1 MRKVKENGDGRIR
14 TFVAVWL
21 DEPVRRCVE
30 AFAASLRA
38 PVERAVGSVRWV
50 NPAQYHFTLRF
61 MGDLDGDQRQRVFE
75 AVSEACRSTGPFSL
89 RLGVLGAFPDLNRPR
104 VLWIGVEPPADRLLV
119 HLAGEVERALGER
132 GFEPADRPF
141 APHLTIGR
149 VAQPPTRAMRKAP
162 LLAYAGRSLAR
173 ECGSTE
179 VREVVVM
186 ASRLTPSGPIYT
198 PLMTVP
204 LDGRPMGP

>member
-1 MRKVKENGDGRIR
+1 MREDGDGRIR

-30 AFAASLRA
+30 AFAASLRT

-61 MGDLDGDQRQRVFE
+61 LGDLDGGQRERVFE
-75 AVSEACRSTGPFSL
+75 AVAGACRGVTRFPL
-89 RLGVLGAFPDLNRPR
+89 RLGALGAFPDLSRPR
-104 VLWIGVEPPADRLLV
+104 VLWIGVEPPADRLLAR
-119 HLAGEVERALGER
+119 LAEEVERALGER
-132 GFEPADRPF
+132 GFAPADRPF

-149 VAQPPTRAMRKAP
+149 VAQPPARALRETP
-162 LLAYAGRSLAR
+162 LAAYAGRSLAR

-186 ASRLTPSGPIYT
+186 ASRLTPAGPIYT
-198 PLMTVP
+198 PLMTAP
-204 LDGRPMGP
+204 LDGRPEAP